1 MKKHLAIILAL
12 CLALSMTACVTDK
25 TVASNT
31 DATEVTTTTILETT
45 TSSVGESSEAS
56 VKSNYSWTMEEL
68 SKKIVLNGKQISLPC
83 TLNDLGDDYSFSE
96 KITKEKFE
104 DGLSYLSAD
113 LLYKGEICAF
123 VDFLPPLDN
132 TGYEKATIFNI
143 LGPYDSKFDFSVEDF
158 KVGATKDN
166 LIKKYGE
173 PTKKSP
179 EGVTNVYFFSKR
191 QAIIAFYDKN
201 NVLEEIGISYLPN

>member
-1 MKKHLAIILAL
+1 MKKRIIITCAL
-12 CLALSMTACVTDK
+12 CVALSMTACGTDK

-31 DATEVTTTTILETT
+31 DATDVTTTTMLETT
-45 TSSVGESSEAS
+45 TSSVGESSKTSAE
-56 VKSNYSWTMEEL
+56 NYSWTMEEL

-96 KITKEKFE
+96 KITKEKYE
-104 DGLSYLSAD
+104 DGLSFLNAE
-113 LLYKGEICAF
+113 LLYKGETCALI
-123 VDFLPPLDN
+123 DFLPPLDN

-143 LGPYDSKFDFSVEDF
+143 LGPYDSKFDFSVGDF

-179 EGVTNVYFFSKR
+179 EGVINVYFFSKR
-191 QAIIAFYDKN
+191 QSVIASYDKN
-201 NVLEEIGISYLPN
+201 NVLKETVITYLPN

>member
-1 MKKHLAIILAL
+1 MKKRIIITCAL
-12 CLALSMTACVTDK
+12 CVALSMTACGTDK

-68 SKKIVLNGKQISLPC
+68 SKKIVLNGKQILLPC

-96 KITKEKFE
+96 KITKEKYE
-104 DGLSYLSAD
+104 DGLSFLNAE
-113 LLYKGEICAF
+113 LLYKGETCALI
-123 VDFLPPLDN
+123 DFLPPLDN

-143 LGPYDSKFDFSVEDF
+143 LGPYDSKFDFSVGDF

-179 EGVTNVYFFSKR
+179 EGVINVYFFSKR
-191 QAIIAFYDKN
+191 QSVIASYDKN
-201 NVLEEIGISYLPN
+201 NVLKEIVITYLPN